1 MSFKDR
7 LAHAFNAFV
16 NLDPKR
22 SMTMVDYGA
31 SYSSRPDRTRYLI
44 ANERSIVTAVYTR
57 LAMDVAAV
65 PIKHVR
71 LDADGRYIG
80 DIKSGLNDCLTL
92 EANIDQA
99 ATQFRQD
106 IVATLF
112 DKGVAALVP
121 VDTTLDPAN
130 TASFDILSLRV
141 ADVVGWMPRHV
152 KVAIYNDQ
160 TGRKEELVLEKR
172 NVAIIENPLYAIMNE
187 SNSTLQRLIR
197 KLSLLDLTDEKTSAG
212 KLDLIIQLP
221 YVVKSEALKQRA
233 EQRRADL
240 EFQLTGSQYG
250 IAYADGSEK
259 ITQLNRPVE
268 NNLLK
273 QIEML
278 TALLFS
284 QLGITE
290 AIMNGTAD
298 EATMINYQ
306 NRSIKPI
313 TQAIVEAMR
322 RAFLTKTARTQGQ
335 SIEYFR
341 DPFSLVPLSQLAEIG
356 DKFTRNEILSSNEMR
371 QFIGVKPV
379 QDPKADK
386 LRNSNMPQSELGEGD
401 AAAGPIKVTSTRATP
416 TTAIE

>member
-31 SYSSRPDRTRYLI
+31 SYSTRPDRTRYLI

-57 LAMDVAAV
+57 LAMDAAAV

-71 LDADGRYIG
+71 LDADGRYVG
-80 DIKSGLNDCLTL
+80 DIKSGLNDCLTV

-121 VDTTLDPAN
+121 IDTTLDPAN
-130 TASFDILSLRV
+130 TASFDILSMRV
-141 ADVVGWMPRHV
+141 ADVVSWMPRHV
-152 KVAIYNDQ
+152 RVAIYNDQ
-160 TGRKEELVLEKR
+160 TGRKEELILEKR

-416 TTAIE
+416 TTAIQ